1 MQHESVAG
9 ISSQSLQTS
18 RKNPVRDMS
27 KSKLMAFA
35 LVLAITVPAGF
46 ILVSQLSA
54 EELMQLDMTLK
65 LQSTSDD
72 MEFRAKYHWGADEI
86 ETSVGTSNVKWRSR
100 AARATVES
108 SDNLTSEI
116 RSYFSEITIES
127 DYFTISRD
135 GSWSLSLEKKLCQG
149 VYMNVDV
156 DGDNTTVTR
165 VIPSLSVSL
174 VPASLANALRS
185 VGVDTVNVVVT
196 ISVNIMGKII
206 EQYFDNCFSIF
217 MDYVRLVKEVIDV
230 MIGTIS
236 AI

>member
-1 MQHESVAG
+1 M
-9 ISSQSLQTS
+9 
-18 RKNPVRDMS
+18 
-27 KSKLMAFA
+27 
-35 LVLAITVPAGF
+35 
-46 ILVSQLSA
+46 
-54 EELMQLDMTLK
+54 
-65 LQSTSDD
+65 
-72 MEFRAKYHWGADEI
+72 
-86 ETSVGTSNVKWRSR
+86 GTSTVKWRNR
-100 AARATVES
+100 AAPATVES

-135 GSWSLSLEKKLCQG
+135 GSWSLSLEKKICQG
-149 VYMNVDV
+149 VYVNVDV

-196 ISVNIMGKII
+196 ISVNIMGKMI
-206 EQYFDNCFSIF
+206 EQYFNNCFSVF

-236 AI
+236 AV